1 LVLQLAV
8 NCDAWNHDGLNLPFS
23 PSWFE
28 LRVKIFKLQIL
39 SLLLPLRADV
49 LTANVSAE
57 GGDQKILFW
66 VIFHP
71 LKRIVCIS
79 VNSARFHTKL
89 S

>member
-1 LVLQLAV
+1 MMVCTAL
-8 NCDAWNHDGLNLPFS
+8 NCDAWNHNGLNLPFS
-23 PSWFE
+23 SSWLE
-28 LRVKIFKLQIL
+28 LRVKMFKLQIL

-57 GGDQKILFW
+57 GGDQKFLFW

-71 LKRIVCIS
+71 LQIIVCIS
-79 VNSARFHTKL
+79 INSAWFHMTL

>member
-1 LVLQLAV
+1 MVCTAL

-28 LRVKIFKLQIL
+28 LRFKLQIL

-57 GGDQKILFW
+57 GRDQKFLFSSSPKNRLYLNKFRT
-66 VIFHP
+66 VSHE
-71 LKRIVCIS
+71 
-79 VNSARFHTKL
+79 A
-89 S
+89 